1 MPLPVRGIALSVLA
15 ALCLCASPD
24 AAAQYVPPS
33 SASVRVPTFSTG
45 IRPATVGDDA
55 LALGGPVD
63 PAEYLVGPGDV
74 FVVSVGGGSVSSP
87 PRQTETTV
95 TADGLLIVAEAGTF
109 RAAGRTLAAVRAEAR
124 AALARRYTN
133 LPTDVAL
140 AVPRRFSVYVS
151 GAVPQPGRQVVTAL
165 GRVEDA
171 IAETTDRG
179 SPLDLADYA
188 TPARFEVERRVALR
202 NVRVT
207 DRDGSESRVDLLR
220 YYATGDL
227 AFNPLLT
234 DGAAVFVPTFDPTRE
249 GVSVD
254 GDVDRPGTYD
264 WRPDD
269 TAAALAA
276 VAGGPGLDLS
286 GATIRRT
293 RTTAGRVESIEV
305 SLSEASTL
313 RLAPRDQLFLRA
325 ASPTAG
331 QASVVGEVAYPGTY
345 PIESGQT
352 TLRQLVEA
360 AGGLTTDA
368 LIRGAYLERTARSEP
383 QAALDPLAYPS
394 DQPITIATFDSTVT
408 TLGRLSGLGLVGRR
422 YYVQEYVSTPRLSA
436 DVPGALR
443 GGADLVLQPGDR
455 LVVPRDL
462 GTVRVFGQVSEPG
475 YVPFTAGLTAA
486 DYVERA
492 GGLGPAGTTFFTVD
506 ARTGRF
512 TAGPEVQVQA
522 GDAVF
527 VDRPPTS
534 DSPQFESLALQQEN
548 IRLQEERSER
558 DAERDR
564 RQFLLQTITTTIS
577 TVGFLISTYFL
588 IRDNAN

>member
-1 MPLPVRGIALSVLA
+1 MPLPARGIALPVLV
-15 ALCLCASPD
+15 ALCLFASPD
-24 AAAQYVPPS
+24 VAAQYVPPS

-45 IRPATVGDDA
+45 ARTSSPDGAI
-55 LALGGPVD
+55 ALGGPVD
-63 PAEYLVGPGDV
+63 PEEYIVGPGDV

-87 PRQTETTV
+87 PRQTQSTV

-109 RAAGRTLAAVRAEAR
+109 RAAGRTLAAVRSEAR
-124 AALARRYTN
+124 AALGRQYRN

-140 AVPRRFSVYVS
+140 AVPRQFSVYVS
-151 GAVPQPGRQVVTAL
+151 GAVPEPGRQVVTAL

-171 IAETTDRG
+171 IAETTDLN
-179 SPLDLADYA
+179 SPLALADYA

-207 DRDGSESRVDLLR
+207 DRDGAETRVDLLR

-227 AFNPLLT
+227 AFNPRLT
-234 DGAAVFVPTFDPTRE
+234 DGATVFVPTFDPTRE

-286 GATIRRT
+286 GATVRRT
-293 RTTAGRVESIEV
+293 RSRGGRTESVEV
-305 SLSEASTL
+305 ALSEAATL
-313 RLAPRDQLFLRA
+313 SLAPRDQLYLRA
-325 ASPTAG
+325 AAPDAG
-331 QASVVGEVAYPGTY
+331 YASVVGEVGYPGTY
-345 PIESGQT
+345 PIVSGRT

-360 AGGLTTDA
+360 AGGLTGDA
-368 LIRGAYLERTARSEP
+368 LVRGAYLERTARSEP
-383 QAALDPLAYPS
+383 QAALDELAKPADRPL
-394 DQPITIATFDSTVT
+394 TLATFDSTVT
-408 TLGRLSGLGLVGRR
+408 TLGRLSDLGLVGRR

-436 DVPGALR
+436 DVAGAL
-443 GGADLVLQPGDR
+443 GNGADIVLRSGDR
-455 LVVPRDL
+455 LVVPQDL
-462 GTVRVFGQVSEPG
+462 GVIRVFGQVADPG
-475 YVPFTAGLTAA
+475 YVPFEAGLTAA

-492 GGLGPAGTTFFTVD
+492 GGLGPAATTVFTVG
-506 ARTGRF
+506 ARAGRF
-512 TAGPEVQVQA
+512 TAGPETRIEP
-522 GDAVF
+522 GDAIF

-534 DSPQFESLALQQEN
+534 DSPEFENLALQQEN
-548 IRLQEERSER
+548 IRLQEERFER
-558 DAERDR
+558 EIARDR
-564 RQFLLQTITTTIS
+564 RQLLFQTITTTVS

-588 IRDNAN
+588 IRQNSD